1 MKSVNSAS
9 DADYHGESHIIVNGQ
24 PKGRKRRVNGRTN
37 KEVAI
42 YLEMLND
49 CAFGGVNNKASGGVR
64 EDDIPSDKLT
74 SKDIAMLNVRGHGFS
89 RNFNRKIVRRKQG
102 VGRAKLAVANG
113 SRTKRRGNTTGC
125 NLEGDVWNT
134 IDFADLANSVE

>member
-1 MKSVNSAS
+1 MKSVNRAS
-9 DADYHGESHIIVNGQ
+9 DADYHGESHTINDGNT
-24 PKGRKRRVNGRTN
+24 KRDKRRVNGRTN

-49 CAFGGVNNKASGGVR
+49 CTIGGVNDKASGGVR
-64 EDDIPSDKLT
+64 EDSIPSDKLT
-74 SKDIAMLNVRGHGFS
+74 SKDIAMLNVRGHGFA
-89 RNFNRKIVRRKQG
+89 RNFNRKIIRRKQG

-113 SRTKRRGNTTGC
+113 RRTKRRGNTTGC

-134 IDFADLANSVE
+134 IDFADLTDSIE